1 MVRQGCNF
9 EEVLIALVKQNLRKK
24 EDFPIE
30 GVSFLDFNKCFC
42 DASLV
47 RDLASNFLSHSHLT
61 KDDVILAPEAR
72 GFILAPI
79 MASMV
84 NCAFIPLRKKGKL
97 PNFGNLKSQYYG
109 TEYSNDA
116 LDLDLDLAKSFK
128 GKNVVIYDDV
138 LATGGTAGAAA
149 RLAEMF
155 EPKSIRFCFLAEI
168 CSLQGREFKHIKKYP
183 IYSLLKI

>member
-1 MVRQGCNF
+1 MEAQVDRR
-9 EEVLIALVKQNLRKK
+9 EEVLISLLRENTRKK

-30 GVSFLDFNKCFC
+30 GVTFLDFNKAFL
-42 DASLV
+42 DASLQ
-47 RDLASNFLSHSHLT
+47 RDLINNFLKQAPLSRE
-61 KDDVILAPEAR
+61 DVVLAPEAR
-72 GFILAPI
+72 GFILGPQIALT
-79 MASMV
+79 AG
-84 NCAFIPLRKKGKL
+84 CGFIPIRKKGKL
-97 PNFGNLKSQYYG
+97 PNFGNLSAQFYG

-116 LDLDLDLAKSFK
+116 LELDLDLAKTFK
-128 GKNVVIYDDV
+128 GKNVLIYDDV

-168 CSLQGREFKHIKKYP
+168 LSLKGRDFRPIKKYP